1 MHNAIELIPSS
12 TTKDTFFSSA
22 PFVDNSLVKN
32 ARITN
37 GLYLPEKDQ
46 DSRSPTYDD
55 EDFDNCD
62 VPEGMGIS
70 QAYDDNLEESGLSE
84 HNDLTCGKENSEYE
98 LPEFSLEVHE
108 KVTNAEQD
116 LDEDALFSFPSNCF
130 SGIQNLLIKLKQI

>member
-55 EDFDNCD
+55 EDFDIF
-62 VPEGMGIS
+62 VMYLKVWGYHKLMMI
-70 QAYDDNLEESGLSE
+70 
-84 HNDLTCGKENSEYE
+84 TWR
-98 LPEFSLEVHE
+98 SLGCPN
-108 KVTNAEQD
+108 TMT
-116 LDEDALFSFPSNCF
+116 
-130 SGIQNLLIKLKQI
+130 